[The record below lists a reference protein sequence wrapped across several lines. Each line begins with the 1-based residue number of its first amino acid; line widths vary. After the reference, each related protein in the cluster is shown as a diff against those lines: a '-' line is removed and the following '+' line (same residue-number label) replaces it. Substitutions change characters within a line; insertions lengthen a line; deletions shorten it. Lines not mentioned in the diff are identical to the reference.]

1 MIVIP
6 VSRFLFDLH
15 CRDFIVFFFFLAV
28 FPLHFLDYGNEPR
41 D

>member
-15 CRDFIVFFFFLAV
+15 YRDFIMFFFFAV